1 MKVLKVFKDLVSFL
15 TIIPLAKDESF
26 LETSAKYMFLFP
38 LIGALIGLL
47 AAVYF
52 QLSYQVFSA
61 IFSLIGK
68 FTSIHSDLFV
78 KIFASGFTLA
88 FILMLTGLQHFDGL
102 VDLGNVLGL
111 KSIEDRVRV
120 AHAWIVTLRGAIF
133 ASLIEFINFLG
144 ILILNS
150 ELLFASLI
158 CSEVCAK
165 LAMVVIPWLG
175 KPSMDGKGSIFAR
188 INRRRKINLLS
199 CIISMAIIIPLMGI
213 YGLAVVLLGITIGIA
228 MERVSE
234 RLFGRVSGDVIGA
247 TNEICR
253 GASILLIAALVVR

>member
-1 MKVLKVFKDLVSFL
+1 MKALKVFKDLVSFL

-52 QLSYQVFSA
+52 HLSYQVFSA
-61 IFSLIGK
+61 IFSLIGR
-68 FTSIHSDLFV
+68 FTPIPDFFV

-111 KSIEDRVRV
+111 KSIEDRIRV
-120 AHAWIVTLRGAIF
+120 AHAWIVTLKGAVF
-133 ASLIEFINFLG
+133 ASLVEFINFLG
-144 ILILNS
+144 ILILNPEILS
-150 ELLFASLI
+150 ASLI

-175 KPSMDGKGSIFAR
+175 KPSIEGKGSIFAR
-188 INRRRKINLLS
+188 INSRRKINLLS
-199 CIISMAIIIPLMGI
+199 FVISMAIIIPLMGI
-213 YGLAVVLLGITIGIA
+213 HGLALVPLGITIGVV
-228 MERVSE
+228 MEKVSE
-234 RLFGRVSGDVIGA
+234 HLFGRVSGDVIGA

-253 GASILLIAALVVR
+253 GASLLLIAALVVK